1 MLGAEGGRYNDR
13 EDGVFGRAPGRPA
26 ARSPCARA
34 CPGRGIAPGG
44 WGVLEARENRER
56 IEQEKRNRERE
67 YEREKERRAP
77 KPTGC
82 QSGQFCPQGSEAI
95 QSHRVPGTGLM
106 AVLHDIDVGKNALTV
121 RIRLYNE
128 GTETATLALDPTASY
143 EAFYVEVDGE
153 KSFILR
159 DEDGDLEAKES
170 FAGEL
175 DPGETESW
183 WARFPPLPPE
193 TVSFDIVIP
202 SLPRFEGVLVSSQ

>member
-1 MLGAEGGRYNDR
+1 MIMRTAFSVLLLSGPLLAQ
-13 EDGVFGRAPGRPA
+13 RAPA
-26 ARSPCARA
+26 
-34 CPGRGIAPGG
+34 IAQVEELPRGG

-56 IEQEKRNRERE
+56 IAQEKRNRERE

-82 QSGQFCPQGSEAI
+82 ETGQFCLRSIEAI

-106 AVLHDIDVGKNALTV
+106 AVLHDIDVEEHALTV
-121 RIRLYNE
+121 RMRFYNE

-143 EAFYVEVDGE
+143 DAFYVEVDGE

-159 DEDGDLEAKES
+159 DEDGDLAAKRS

-175 DPGETESW
+175 DPGEMESW
-183 WARFPPLPPE
+183 WARFPPLPSQV
-193 TVSFDIVIP
+193 VSFDIAIP
-202 SLPRFEGVLVSSQ
+202 PVPRFEGVSVSRH